1 MTGVDDVHARLDGL
15 EVAHG
20 RHARSEVAV
29 QVDGQLDRRFEGLD
43 HGIGVVGGDQA
54 GHVLD
59 ADGVGAHGL
68 QVLGLVDIVVQVV
81 DLAAQT
87 RFGHGV
93 ADAALEVLA
102 VLLDLGHHGLE
113 IAVVVEG
120 VEGAEDVHAVFAG
133 AVHEGVGHVVGV
145 VAVAHQ
151 VLGPQQHG
159 EGGLLEV
166 ALQGADALPGIFVEK
181 AVHGVEGGAAP
192 GLHGPEAHLVHQFGH
207 RDHVLGAP
215 AGGEQ
220 ALVAVAQAQIHDL
233 HRVFRLG
240 PLHIVVHLGHFDL
253 IVVTHRMGLLLKNWM
268 FNGSLDV
275 VSSPI
280 LAESVEGFHLH
291 EASHLHHALPAGH
304 GPQVA
309 LVEAAGLRPLGGRHD
324 QCLFFGLDI
333 GAYRGKGGGQ
343 SFFICVHKSHL
354 FWVRL
359 AFCQGRYMG
368 MLPCFFGGRSSRL
381 LHMTS
386 RASISRGRVWA
397 GSMTASI

>member
-1 MTGVDDVHARLDGL
+1 MGDMPEVKWLCRWMGSLDGVL
-15 EVAHG
+15 
-20 RHARSEVAV
+20 
-29 QVDGQLDRRFEGLD
+29 QGLD
-43 HGIGVVGGDQA
+43 DRIGVIGGDQA

-59 ADGVGAHGL
+59 ADTVGTHGFEL
-68 QVLGLVDIVVQVV
+68 FGLVDVVVQVV
-81 DLAAQT
+81 DLAAQS

-102 VLLDLGHHGLE
+102 VLLDLGNDGLE
-113 IAVVVEG
+113 VAVVVQG
-120 VEGAEDVHAVFAG
+120 VEGPEDVHAVFAG
-133 AVHEGVGHVVGV
+133 ALHEGLGHVIGV

-159 EGGLLEV
+159 KGGLFEV
-166 ALQGADALPGIFVEK
+166 AFQGADAFPGIFVQK

-192 GLHGPEAHLVHQFGH
+192 GFDGPEAHLVHQFGH

-215 AGGEQ
+215 AGGKQ
-220 ALVAVAQAQIHDL
+220 ALVTVTQAQIHDL

-253 IVVTHRMGLLLKNWM
+253 IVITHRMGLLLKNWM
-268 FNGSLDV
+268 FNGWLDLIL
-275 VSSPI
+275 SPI

-291 EASHLHHALPAGH
+291 EVAHLHHALPSGQA
-304 GPQVA
+304 PQVP
-309 LVEAAGLRPLGGRHD
+309 LLKAAGFRPHGGRHD
-324 QCLFFGLDI
+324 QCFLFSLDI

-343 SFFICVHKSHL
+343 SFFICIHKSHL
-354 FWVRL
+354 FWVWF
-359 AFCQGRYMG
+359 AFFQGRYMG

-397 GSMTASI
+397 GSMTASM